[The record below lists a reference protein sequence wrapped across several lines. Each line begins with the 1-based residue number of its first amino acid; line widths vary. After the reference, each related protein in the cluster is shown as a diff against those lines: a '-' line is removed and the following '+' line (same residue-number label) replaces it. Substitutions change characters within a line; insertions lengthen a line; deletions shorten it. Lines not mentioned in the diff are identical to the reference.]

1 MLYLF
6 QHKEEASMA
15 KARPL
20 EISTEDR
27 ELLESLIRT
36 RTIQASIMNRARII
50 LLKADGESTD
60 SIADKVGLNRNS
72 VLLCLRKYKE
82 GGVANAIYDASG
94 RGRKTEITD
103 DEKTW
108 VIDLA
113 CRKPT
118 EFGYA
123 AELWTYAKLT
133 EHINATA
140 EEAGH
145 PRLATL
151 SQSSVVNILNAAE
164 IKPFKIRY
172 YCERRD
178 PEFEDKMHNV
188 LVVYKQLSMRFD
200 EDGNLLPYEGD
211 EPETHTI
218 SYDEKP
224 GIQAIATTSPDL
236 PPTKSSGVI
245 MRDYEYKRLGTLSLL
260 AGIDLLTGEAFPLVS
275 ETHKSS
281 DFIAFLKMLD
291 AKYPKGDKIRLVLD
305 NHSAHT
311 SKDTRAF
318 LATMPGRFEF
328 VFTPKHGSWLN
339 MIEGFF
345 GKMTHQMLRGIRVES
360 KEELADRIYKYFNEI
375 NKVPVVHR
383 WKFKMDE
390 IDPNEEVQIGLAI

>member
-1 MLYLF
+1 
-6 QHKEEASMA
+6 MA

-20 EISTEDR
+20 ELSVEDR
-27 ELLESLIRT
+27 ELLESLMRT
-36 RTIQASIMNRARII
+36 RTIQASIMNRARIL
-50 LLKADGESTD
+50 LLKADGESVD

-72 VLLCLRKYKE
+72 VLLCLKKYKA

-94 RGRKTEITD
+94 RGRRPEITD

-108 VIDLA
+108 IVDLA
-113 CRKPT
+113 CRKPK

-133 EHINATA
+133 EHIQNNA
-140 EEAGH
+140 EGAGH
-145 PRLATL
+145 KRLATI
-151 SQSSVVNILNAAE
+151 SQSSVLNILNASE
-164 IKPFKIRY
+164 IKPFKIKY
-172 YCERRD
+172 YCEKRD
-178 PEFEDKMHNV
+178 PEFDTKMHNV

-211 EPETHTI
+211 EPETHTV

-224 GIQAIATTSPDL
+224 GIQAISTTSPDL
-236 PPTKSSGVI
+236 PPIGTNGVI
-245 MRDYEYKRLGTLSLL
+245 LRDYEYKRLGTLSLL

-275 ETHKSS
+275 QTHKSS
-281 DFIAFLKMLD
+281 DFIEFLKMLD
-291 AKYPKGDKIRLVLD
+291 TKYPQGDKIRLVLD

-311 SKDTRAF
+311 SKETRAF

-360 KEELADRIYKYFNEI
+360 KEELADLIYNYFNEI

-383 WKFKMDE
+383 WKYRMDE
-390 IDPNEEVQIGLAI
+390 IDPNEEAQIGLAI

>member
-1 MLYLF
+1 
-6 QHKEEASMA
+6 MA
-15 KARPL
+15 KAKPL
-20 EISTEDR
+20 ALSTEDR
-27 ELLESLIRT
+27 ELLESLMRT

-50 LLKADGESTD
+50 LLKADGESID

-72 VLLCLRKYKE
+72 VLLCLRKFKE
-82 GGVANAIYDASG
+82 GGVPNAIYDASG
-94 RGRKTEITD
+94 RGRKAEITD

-108 VIDLA
+108 IIDLA
-113 CRKPT
+113 CQKPT

-133 EHINATA
+133 EHIHKTA
-140 EEAGH
+140 ASSGH
-145 PRLATL
+145 ERLSTL

-164 IKPFKIRY
+164 IKPFKIKY
-172 YCERRD
+172 YCEKRD
-178 PEFEDKMHNV
+178 PDFESKMHNV
-188 LVVYKQLSMRFD
+188 LVVYKQLSMRFN
-200 EDGNLLPYEGD
+200 EEGNLLPYEGD

-224 GIQAIATTSPDL
+224 EIQAIATTSPDL
-236 PPTKSSGVI
+236 SPTSDNGVT

-281 DFIAFLKMLD
+281 DFIDFLKLLD
-291 AKYPKGDKIRLVLD
+291 SKYPKEDKIRLVLD

-311 SKDTRAF
+311 SKETRTF

-360 KEELADRIYKYFNEI
+360 KQELSDRIYKYFNEI

-383 WKFKMDE
+383 WKYRMDE
-390 IDPNEEVQIGLAI
+390 INPNEEIQIGLAI

>member
-1 MLYLF
+1 
-6 QHKEEASMA
+6 MA
-15 KARPL
+15 KAKPIT
-20 EISTEDR
+20 ISTEDR
-27 ELLESLIRT
+27 ELLESLMRT

-50 LLKADGESTD
+50 LLKADGESVD

-72 VLLCLRKYKE
+72 VLLCLRKFKE
-82 GGVANAIYDASG
+82 GGAANAIYDASG

-113 CRKPT
+113 CQKPT
-118 EFGYA
+118 TFGYA
-123 AELWTYAKLT
+123 AELWTYSKLT
-133 EHINATA
+133 EHINKTA
-140 EEAGH
+140 SEAGH
-145 PRLATL
+145 ERLATL
-151 SQSSVVNILNAAE
+151 SRSSVVNILNAAE
-164 IKPFKIRY
+164 IKPFKIKY
-172 YCERRD
+172 YCEKRD
-178 PEFEDKMHNV
+178 PEFESKMHNV

-224 GIQAIATTSPDL
+224 GIQAIATTSEDL
-236 PPTKSSGVI
+236 PPTLESGAT

-275 ETHKSS
+275 DTHKSS
-281 DFIAFLKMLD
+281 DFIEFLKLLD
-291 AKYPKGDKIRLVLD
+291 SKYPKEDKIRLVLD

-311 SKDTRAF
+311 SKETRAF

-345 GKMTHQMLRGIRVES
+345 GKMTHQMLRGIRVKS
-360 KEELADRIYKYFNEI
+360 RQELSERIYKYFDEV
-375 NKVPVVHR
+375 NKVPIVHR
-383 WKFKMDE
+383 WKYRMDE
-390 IDPNEEVQIGLAI
+390 IDPNEEIQIGLSI